1 MEQPKR
7 NAPCFC
13 AQRATVLLPR
23 ASGAARTYH
32 KMLRNPAG
40 MHMPTLPTPFVADA
54 VWKTQPSRWDDG
66 VRSVAF
72 APPGASDTTGTL
84 TVTTGG
90 TIPGAA
96 CSAFAA
102 WLGEQVPL
110 TVGHSNADVIWTL
123 KAQPSRIPT
132 VAAFAATAW
141 WLRACA
147 AGVEPFTALGTIAH
161 AWSRTPLPA
170 AVAWAF
176 LPSAGLLGW
185 TPTGAASAMVH
196 LRLLEDPGASPGLR
210 LALAHAGEGPPAE
223 RIAAR
228 AVWTGPRDRA
238 LEQAADDALMSTIDN
253 TPFSWSFW
261 HLEPG
266 MGPEDL
272 RGMIRRVES
281 FIDLWPQL
289 QPLQQQLARQGGIE
303 EIGGTAWERP
313 AVAGRQPA
321 AAPADVIAAEQ
332 PAPMVLRPA
341 VAVVIPVAHETVD
354 APESASVPVPSETV
368 DAPESASV
376 PVPSETVD
384 APESA
389 SVPVA
394 SETADATE
402 NAPVSGPADTAE
414 LTDAPSVVYAPA
426 PSVVY
431 APAPAPSTHAEPSD
445 RGDGVLSPPP
455 PAPVEPPR
463 VAAPLPALG
472 HSAPERELPSPGAPG
487 RFRVELIDPGPNPTR
502 TAELLARALRV
513 SVDEAAAWCAAAP
526 VWVAMDIP
534 AYEVR
539 KIDVV
544 VRLPSG
550 ARFQWEQLPTL

>member
-1 MEQPKR
+1 
-7 NAPCFC
+7 
-13 AQRATVLLPR
+13 
-23 ASGAARTYH
+23 
-32 KMLRNPAG
+32 

-72 APPGASDTTGTL
+72 APPGAPDTMGTL

-90 TIPGAA
+90 TIPAAA

-176 LPSAGLLGW
+176 LPRAGLLGW

-196 LRLLEDPGASPGLR
+196 LRLLEDPGATPGLR
-210 LALAHAGEGPPAE
+210 LALAHLGESPPAE

-238 LEQAADDALMSTIDN
+238 LEHAADDALMSTTDN
-253 TPFSWSFW
+253 SPFSWSFW

-313 AVAGRQPA
+313 AVAGRQNASTSPA
-321 AAPADVIAAEQ
+321 ATAAPYAEPVAAVPDVLAAEQ

-354 APESASVPVPSETV
+354 VPESASVPVPSETADV
-368 DAPESASV
+368 AES
-376 PVPSETVD
+376 
-384 APESA
+384 
-389 SVPVA
+389 
-394 SETADATE
+394 
-402 NAPVSGPADTAE
+402 APVSGPADTAE
-414 LTDAPSVVYAPA
+414 LTDAPAAVYA
-426 PSVVY
+426 S
-431 APAPAPSTHAEPSD
+431 APATSTHTEPSD
-445 RGDGVLSPPP
+445 RGDNDWSPPP
-455 PAPVEPPR
+455 PTPVEPPR
-463 VAAPLPALG
+463 VAAPLPAPV
-472 HSAPERELPSPGAPG
+472 HSAPEQELPSPGAPG
-487 RFRVELIDPGPNPTR
+487 RFRVDLIDPGPNPTR

-526 VWVAMDIP
+526 VCVAADIP

-550 ARFQWEQLPTL
+550 ARFQWEQLPTV

>member
-1 MEQPKR
+1 
-7 NAPCFC
+7 
-13 AQRATVLLPR
+13 
-23 ASGAARTYH
+23 
-32 KMLRNPAG
+32 
-40 MHMPTLPTPFVADA
+40 MPTLPSPFVADA
-54 VWKTQPSRWDDG
+54 VWKTQTSRWDDG
-66 VRSVAF
+66 VRSVTY
-72 APPGASDTTGTL
+72 APHRDAETTGSL
-84 TVTTGG
+84 TVASAG
-90 TIPGAA
+90 TIPASA

-110 TVGHSNADVIWTL
+110 TVGSSDAGVVWTL
-123 KAQPSRIPT
+123 ASQPSRIPT

-176 LPSAGLLGW
+176 LPRAGLLGW

-196 LRLLEDPGASPGLR
+196 VRLLDDPSASPGLR
-210 LALAHAGEGPPAE
+210 LALAHSNDGPSAE
-223 RIAAR
+223 RVATR
-228 AVWTGPRDRA
+228 AVWTSHRDRA
-238 LEQAADDALMSTIDN
+238 IEQAADDHLMSTPDHR
-253 TPFSWSFW
+253 PFSWSFW

-281 FIDLWPQL
+281 FVELWPQL
-289 QPLQQQLARQGGIE
+289 QPLQEQLARQGGIE
-303 EIGGTAWERP
+303 EIGGHAWERP
-313 AVAGRQPA
+313 AVAGRQNASTSPAQPATPYAETIAAPAPTPPAEHQASARTNPVAEVAPGTLADPTSAASVQPA

-332 PAPMVLRPA
+332 SAPTVVHPA
-341 VAVVIPVAHETVD
+341 VAVVIPVANEPTDEPDRTSAPVASDTAD
-354 APESASVPVPSETV
+354 AADSASVPVPPDTSEV
-368 DAPESASV
+368 PDVPFSDPHSSVSASD
-376 PVPSETVD
+376 S
-384 APESA
+384 APLKGH
-389 SVPVA
+389 
-394 SETADATE
+394 D
-402 NAPVSGPADTAE
+402 D
-414 LTDAPSVVYAPA
+414 DW
-426 PSVVY
+426 
-431 APAPAPSTHAEPSD
+431 
-445 RGDGVLSPPP
+445 SPPSP
-455 PAPVEPPR
+455 TPVELPR
-463 VAAPLPALG
+463 VAAPLPASV
-472 HSAPERELPSPGAPG
+472 HSAPEQELPSPGAPG

-526 VWVAMDIP
+526 VCVATDIP

-550 ARFQWEQLPTL
+550 ARFSWSRTDNP